1 MMKLYIKNM
10 STKSCIMIVGK
21 ILSELMIPHEPVQM
35 GYVVLLADLSEEQQQ
50 YLQAALAHCELAIL
64 HNRKEILTE
73 QVKSIIICMI
83 RNSEEM
89 PGVKSSVYIIRHFPL
104 TYTYISKLFYK
115 ETGITICRFII
126 NLKMEYAK
134 ELLDDGYTLDDIA
147 YKLGYNDAA
156 HLSKIF
162 KKTTGLTPREYRQ
175 SSQKNRSGL

>member
-1 MMKLYIKNM
+1 M
-10 STKSCIMIVGK
+10 STKSCIMIVEK
-21 ILSELMIPHEPVQM
+21 ILTELMIPHEPVQM

-50 YLQAALAHCELAIL
+50 YLQAALTHCELAIM
-64 HNRKEILTE
+64 HSRKEILTE

-83 RNSEEM
+83 RKADEM
-89 PGVKSSVYIIRHFPL
+89 PGVNSSVYIIRHFPL

-115 ETGITICRFII
+115 ETGITLCRYII
-126 NLKMEYAK
+126 NLKMEFAK

-162 KKTTGLTPREYRQ
+162 KKTNGLTPREYRQ
-175 SSQKNRSGL
+175 SSQKNRTGP